1 MKQTTFNTDHFR
13 ILTKASQIQKYFPR
27 QMVSSVHWESSMAS
41 LFMSKPNDLLPN
53 VFECGPGRSLS
64 AVLGKI
70 NGKAA
75 KNCKYIPC

>member
-1 MKQTTFNTDHFR
+1 
-13 ILTKASQIQKYFPR
+13 
-27 QMVSSVHWESSMAS
+27 MVSSVHWESSMAS